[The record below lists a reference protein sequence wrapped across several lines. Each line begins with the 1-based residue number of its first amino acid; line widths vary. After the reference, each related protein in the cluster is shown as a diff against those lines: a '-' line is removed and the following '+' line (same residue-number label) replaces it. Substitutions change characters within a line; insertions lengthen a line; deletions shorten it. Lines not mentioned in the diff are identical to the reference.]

1 MPSSYVSVVESQI
14 SNATNEAA
22 PRHASVR
29 PQTLQHLVARLR
41 WNRVR
46 LLAIT
51 KVDDFIQSCLVL
63 VTDRDRC
70 GETWEDLTGTG
81 GAEELSMMIETNSS
95 SKLYNSSGHGEL
107 VVGQR
112 SSVKPLANFGSRER
126 RDQFLASWEDRGPE
140 DPVHYWVYGV
150 WSCRFVRSGLELAE
164 YDEEDEDS
172 LSVSDASMRYTK
184 SKAFS

>member
-1 MPSSYVSVVESQI
+1 MYEIDRFWFQRESWKDRGLEDPVHDWNILWRDYAGIEYVCSPSPKLMTL
-14 SNATNEAA
+14 SNRVWCWSRIEIG
-22 PRHASVR
+22 
-29 PQTLQHLVARLR
+29 VARA
-41 WNRVR
+41 V
-46 LLAIT
+46 
-51 KVDDFIQSCLVL
+51 S
-63 VTDRDRC
+63 
-70 GETWEDLTGTG
+70 TWEDLTGTA

-164 YDEEDEDS
+164 YGEEDEDS